1 MQVHESF
8 RSENILFF
16 ASHKNDTDAGTETD
30 VSGNVD
36 LTQPWVFGFEFSRP
50 DSFFSA
56 GFIDSCPDRDVYR
69 HPERQGQP
77 LTTFKKIHDIYAL
90 GIVLL
95 EIGKPYISVPQQND
109 PKHKLYAS
117 RLMSFRDLATC
128 GHAGKESICPRS
140 RLTRAALRNHAAFDE
155 ACSKAFRE
163 SDGVQ
168 VPGHSPEM
176 HQWGF
181 WGHRRYQGGPEVAA
195 GLSPTSCRSATKDR
209 RHALGGIGTGSANWL
224 G

>member
-16 ASHKNDTDAGTETD
+16 ASRRNDTNAGTETD

-77 LTTFKKIHDIYAL
+77 LTTFKKMHDIYAL

-95 EIGKPYISVPQQND
+95 EIGEPYTSMSQNKTILRKRCMHRDSCHSGIWRPAVTLEENHFAHARDSQGRPCGITQHLTKHARKHLDNPMGSKYRDIVLKCISGNFGVTDDTKEDLKLQQ
-109 PKHKLYAS
+109 
-117 RLMSFRDLATC
+117 
-128 GHAGKESICPRS
+128 
-140 RLTRAALRNHAAFDE
+140 
-155 ACSKAFRE
+155 AFRL
-163 SDGVQ
+163 Q
-168 VPGHSPEM
+168 VV
-176 HQWGF
+176 
-181 WGHRRYQGGPEVAA
+181 EV
-195 GLSPTSCRSATKDR
+195 LRKIVDT
-209 RHALGGIGTGSANWL
+209 L
-224 G
+224 